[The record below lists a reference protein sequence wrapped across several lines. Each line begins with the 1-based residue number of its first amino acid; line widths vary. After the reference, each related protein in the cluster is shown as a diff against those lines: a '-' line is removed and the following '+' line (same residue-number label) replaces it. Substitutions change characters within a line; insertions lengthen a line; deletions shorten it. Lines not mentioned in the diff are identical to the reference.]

1 MHRMTFTD
9 FRMGRP
15 AFEGT
20 AHQRSDGLD
29 SGRLS
34 RHPRLWKGL
43 GAERGVV
50 SVGESVTVMV
60 PSVAVSVAPAGIV
73 HACRAIATKLFGTPG
88 S

>member
-1 MHRMTFTD
+1 MCGMAFTD

-20 AHQRSDGLD
+20 AHQRSDGLH

-43 GAERGVV
+43 GAE
-50 SVGESVTVMV
+50 
-60 PSVAVSVAPAGIV
+60 AVLPAS
-73 HACRAIATKLFGTPG
+73 A
-88 S
+88 SQ